1 MRKLLVLL
9 IIMNAMLAASAAE
22 TQDGANPLA
31 AYDGYWSDSSVT
43 NDSSA
48 AAVFTLDLRSF
59 RYIRFEFRK
68 DGNAIDENE
77 GIALSPADDGTA
89 GADLTLHYDVVS
101 SDDIGVYLN
110 ADGKIRR
117 NEDGTGPVLDWSLAD
132 SADAG
137 KVYFNTENAEGGT
150 SEDNRLDIGFK
161 EGDGK
166 YSDNISLTVQTES
179 YADLPLDSD
188 YYANIILT
196 IKPD

>member
-43 NDSSA
+43 NESSA

-59 RYIRFEFRK
+59 RYIRFEFQDLTGK
-68 DGNAIDENE
+68 EIQE
-77 GIALSPADDGTA
+77 ISLVPAGDGTA
-89 GADLTLHYDVVS
+89 TVDLQLHYDIIS
-101 SDDIGVYLN
+101 SRNVEFYLS
-110 ADGKIRR
+110 ADGPIRR
-117 NEDGTGPVLDWSLAD
+117 SEDDNDPQLNWSLCSED
-132 SADAG
+132 TT
-137 KVYFNTENAEGGT
+137 YFDTANAEDTT
-150 SEDNRLDIGFK
+150 SDQHILDIGFK